1 MEEIY
6 ENAYA
11 AIREDPTFK
20 PTEKSKDWK
29 AESNKY
35 KITRLT
41 KEQRQERIQKKIQ
54 EFKANG
60 GDAMEAEEEDDDE

>member
-1 MEEIY
+1 MEDIY
-6 ENAYA
+6 QNAYT

-35 KITRLT
+35 RVARLT

-54 EFKANG
+54 EFKEGG
-60 GDAMEAEEEDDDE
+60 GDAMEAEEEDED